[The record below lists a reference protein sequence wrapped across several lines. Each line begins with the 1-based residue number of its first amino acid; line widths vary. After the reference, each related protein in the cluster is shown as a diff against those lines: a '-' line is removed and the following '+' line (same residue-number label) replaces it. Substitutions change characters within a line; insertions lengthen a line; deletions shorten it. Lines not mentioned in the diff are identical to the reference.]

1 MKNIIYYFY
10 IFFLFLPFAFAED
23 KAIPKS
29 NAGKSQTVQ
38 SKSAHKLTADRSQ
51 PVQSKALDKSNA
63 GKSQPVQ
70 SKALDKL
77 NASKDQNLKSKNS
90 TKDSFLQD
98 ESKSLIKESKPPFPD
113 ESKSP
118 IKESKHPFQDRFT
131 IDVESAFYLKKNTRL
146 PKPYEWSVDYP
157 EAEVFLFY
165 PISKNSSFKV
175 DLKFFY
181 EDKHWD
187 YLIRNLFVNYK
198 PAFPLKIQLGYFE
211 QPISYM
217 SQNRLEF
224 EKTLLM
230 DKTLFPFQKSAVGAL
245 LESELK
251 ASFYLQASL
260 QGWTLQRDID
270 FMRQPGINPALTASL
285 IYRSQKQKAFL
296 SYFQQS
302 LGLNNKDESLGL
314 GFDLLYPKDSFKIR
328 LRGELW
334 KIKRDLSQ
342 QDVNNLYA
350 LSLDVQGGLKP
361 VYSSQEKMV
370 SFYVFPSLRWNRFY
384 LGALLGGLYHDL
396 TKPKNLSLESILTGR
411 FYLKENLFFT
421 VERVKEWNQL
431 VRENY
436 WSFYLTSEF
445 DIY

>member
-1 MKNIIYYFY
+1 MKNIIYFFY

-23 KAIPKS
+23 KAF
-29 NAGKSQTVQ
+29 
-38 SKSAHKLTADRSQ
+38 HKLSEGPSQ
-51 PVQSKALDKSNA
+51 PVQNKAA
-63 GKSQPVQ
+63 H
-70 SKALDKL
+70 KL
-77 NASKDQNLKSKNS
+77 NTGKDQNLKPQDSIKA
-90 TKDSFLQD
+90 SFLQ
-98 ESKSLIKESKPPFPD
+98 D

-118 IKESKHPFQDRFT
+118 IKESKPPFQDQFT
-131 IDVESAFYLKKNTRL
+131 INIESAFYLKKNTML
-146 PKPYEWSVDYP
+146 PKTYEWSVDYP
-157 EAEVFLFY
+157 ETEIFLFY
-165 PISKNSSFKV
+165 PISKDASFKV

-187 YLIRNLFVNYK
+187 YLIRNLFVSYK

-230 DKTLFPFQKSAVGAL
+230 DKALFPFQKRAVGAL
-245 LESELK
+245 LEWELK
-251 ASFYLQASL
+251 APFYLQASL
-260 QGWTLQRDID
+260 QGWVLQRDID

-285 IYRSQKQKAFL
+285 VYKSQKQKAFL
-296 SYFQQS
+296 SYFQQA
-302 LGLNNKDESLGL
+302 LGFHNKGENLGL

-342 QDVNNLYA
+342 QEISSLYA
-350 LSLDVQGGLKP
+350 LSPSAQGGLKP
-361 VYSSQEKMV
+361 VYSSQEKRM
-370 SFYVFPSLRWNRFY
+370 SFYALPSLRWNRFY
-384 LGALLGGLYHDL
+384 LGALLGGFYHDF
-396 TKPKNLSLESILTGR
+396 TKPENLSLESILTGR

-421 VERVKEWNQL
+421 IERVKQWDQL

-436 WSFYLTSEF
+436 WSFYFTTEF